1 MLTWPSRRSH
11 RWYSM
16 VAVRNSISFYAPL
29 TFRCA
34 HQRWTNRSDRVEVRF
49 WYNYLNLSVL
59 KTFWFLG
66 LCETVRARCHP
77 VLQSFGF
84 SWPTSL
90 DCSRFPKENNHEN
103 MCMEGPG
110 ETSGASGL
118 PMPSIK
124 NKSYQPSCQYL
135 LKSHLYVR
143 LNRSNRCTPLCEAD
157 IMFDAHEKTLAE
169 TWISTWS
176 VAALFIAVMA
186 TLCLILSNARDKKLL
201 PLVICHCI
209 VGVSWAIR
217 ILAGRNATAC
227 GYDPQFPGISLLL
240 ADGLSTSPCS
250 SIFLLRYYFGMCA
263 NVW

>member
-1 MLTWPSRRSH
+1 MRTLF
-11 RWYSM
+11 
-16 VAVRNSISFYAPL
+16 V
-29 TFRCA
+29 
-34 HQRWTNRSDRVEVRF
+34 
-49 WYNYLNLSVL
+49 
-59 KTFWFLG
+59 G

-110 ETSGASGL
+110 ETNGASGL

-169 TWISTWS
+169 TWISSWS

-186 TLCLILSNARDKKLL
+186 TLCLILSNARDKKLM